1 MTHNH
6 SAGSARSATMP
17 CKALKKLEDF
27 VNFRSNRNTKFKCD
41 LFLHW
46 FLRAFALLR
55 WFTSPLRLII
65 EIIQILRSY
74 KPPDF
79 DIFKPKNVRDG
90 ACVPESNISMVY

>member
-1 MTHNH
+1 MQEVQGVPLYH
-6 SAGSARSATMP
+6 ARHY
-17 CKALKKLEDF
+17 KVVGRLL
-27 VNFRSNRNTKFKCD
+27 NFRSNRNTKFKCD

-55 WFTSPLRLII
+55 WFTSPLKLII